1 MNTATMVW
9 LGIMAVIGV
18 VMIVFKMK
26 KNQSK
31 EA

>member
-26 KNQSK
+26 RNENNK
-31 EA
+31 A

>member
-26 KNQSK
+26 RNESNK
-31 EA
+31 A